1 MPVSG
6 AQTVPNGYLA
16 SKQRLNEKTRVEA
29 HQPGALRTH
38 QAPALL
44 GSLAQEAVMTQ
55 PIRPIAFLLPA
66 FLLLTASPA
75 AFAQIAT
82 TTTDAVPSAV
92 STEVQ
97 GLAPQLVDFAG
108 SAQNFQSLVNG
119 LAGGVPV
126 TLVTLAADGTMQT
139 TTFTPNGT
147 LSSVQIAQTLEAAR
161 QQLISRGIAA
171 PTAQQIGVTLAGGSL
186 PTIAGN
192 VPVTGLVP
200 VTVATT
206 SATAVTQPAIPSP
219 AAVAARNVPATGFGA
234 APLGVAPS
242 TTATT
247 TPADTS
253 ASTGSSVTTTT
264 TTAAPP
270 PRFTSDTP
278 TLHNIS
284 ETPTPSIGVAPTAA
298 APNGLP
304 SPAAQIQQRR

>member
-1 MPVSG
+1 
-6 AQTVPNGYLA
+6 
-16 SKQRLNEKTRVEA
+16 
-29 HQPGALRTH
+29 
-38 QAPALL
+38 
-44 GSLAQEAVMTQ
+44 
-55 PIRPIAFLLPA
+55 
-66 FLLLTASPA
+66 
-75 AFAQIAT
+75 
-82 TTTDAVPSAV
+82 V

-139 TTFTPNGT
+139 TTTFTPNGT

-161 QQLISRGIAA
+161 EQLISRGIAA

-206 SATAVTQPAIPSP
+206 SAATVTQPALPSP

-242 TTATT
+242 ATATT

-264 TTAAPP
+264 TSAAPP

-278 TLHNIS
+278 TLHSIS